1 MIDFTGI
8 IIKNNKKNSSLC
20 DPHLSFEPH
29 QFKFLNHFEF
39 SNHVRFWTHAK
50 YRPTPTHAKILKTCV
65 IHFTQSQK
73 WVRKSKILTQA
84 TQVPTKPRTH
94 ATHVNHAHTQPRKF
108 RGPMKKSFQ
117 TSARFFKRGIAVQSA
132 TLLKR
137 RLRRI
142 CFSVT
147 FVKIFQLFYGPQ
159 GDYFYYFLF
168 LNDLF

>member
-39 SNHVRFWTHAK
+39 LNHVRFWTHDK
-50 YRPTPTHAKILKTCV
+50 HRPTRTHAKILKIRV

-73 WVRKSKILTQA
+73 WVKRSKILTQA
-84 TQVPTKPRTH
+84 TQVATKPCTH
-94 ATHVNHAHTQPRKF
+94 ATHVNHAPTQPRKF
-108 RGPMKKSFQ
+108 RGPMKKLFQ
-117 TSARFFKRGIAVQSA
+117 TSARFFNRGIAVQSA

-147 FVKIFQLFYGPQ
+147 FAKFFRTA
-159 GDYFYYFLF
+159 FLRTSGR
-168 LNDLF
+168 LLLLLLIP